1 MLASTLIVLAVF
13 VFFLILVAGGVI
25 LFILAQRQKVEA
37 AAARNQEFIQRQ
49 ESAVWA
55 SAMIVCARGGVMGS
69 ETGVSQWA
77 RYELSLQVTPP
88 NGEPYSARTAWL
100 VEVTQMSMLQ
110 QGQMLQVKIDQQDPH
125 IIYPNASW
133 AKYIPA

>member
-1 MLASTLIVLAVF
+1 MAISLLILAGLALIVIFAIAV
-13 VFFLILVAGGVI
+13 VVI
-25 LFILAQRQKVEA
+25 VLLSQRQKLA
-37 AAARNQEFIQRQ
+37 ADQERMQGFIKRQ

-55 SAMIVCARGGVMGS
+55 SAMIVSARGGVVGS

-88 NGEPYSARTAWL
+88 NGETYSAHTAWL
-100 VEVTQMSMLQ
+100 VDVAQMSMLQ
-110 QGQMLQVKIDQQDPH
+110 QGQQLSVKIDQQDPK

>member
-1 MLASTLIVLAVF
+1 MAVSI
-13 VFFLILVAGGVI
+13 LILAGFAFIVI
-25 LFILAQRQKVEA
+25 FAIAVVVVLLSQRQKLA
-37 AAARNQEFIQRQ
+37 ADQERVQGFLKRQ

-55 SAMIVCARGGVMGS
+55 SAMIISVRGGVVGS

-88 NGEPYSARTAWL
+88 NGETYSTHTAWL
-100 VEVTQMSMLQ
+100 VDVAQMSMLQ
-110 QGQMLQVKIDQQDPH
+110 QGQQLSVKIDQQDH
-125 IIYPNASW
+125 KIIYPNASW